1 MLVPVDCCQVLPRSS
16 VTAPGKLMPAVS
28 SSLAITRPVG
38 SVMMSTSGVLWVC
51 PAKSSGV
58 LCQVLP
64 PSVENRTIAGAVFSS
79 PPAPSDVEAP
89 SPLVTTHNV
98 PSGPVVIRGSVH
110 GTPGEIFWTLTL
122 DQVVGAAWADAAPAA
137 SPAMT
142 MSTVPSRRAAVMTDS
157 PLERAG
163 SLRLARGPGRGQP
176 MWDLS
181 CTWEVDERSH
191 GTSRDGCHRYPRRHS
206 RGRGDNGNTPP
217 LHGGV

>member
-1 MLVPVDCCQVLPRSS
+1 MLGPPESAHWRSAYAASPGRVIGIGTPNDLPPSSDGATNMLWFAWADARLWKSRYTRRLFVPGTGPSASHWRSWSASVFEPVDCCQVLPRSS

-38 SVMMSTSGVLWVC
+38 VVMMSTSGVLWVC

-89 SPLVTTHNV
+89 SPLVTTHSV

-110 GTPGEIFWTLTL
+110 
-122 DQVVGAAWADAAPAA
+122 
-137 SPAMT
+137 
-142 MSTVPSRRAAVMTDS
+142 
-157 PLERAG
+157 
-163 SLRLARGPGRGQP
+163 
-176 MWDLS
+176 
-181 CTWEVDERSH
+181 
-191 GTSRDGCHRYPRRHS
+191 
-206 RGRGDNGNTPP
+206 
-217 LHGGV
+217 

>member
-1 MLVPVDCCQVLPRSS
+1 
-16 VTAPGKLMPAVS
+16 MPAVS

-79 PPAPSDVEAP
+79 PPAPSDSEAP
-89 SPLVTTHNV
+89 SPLVTTHSV

-122 DQVVGAAWADAAPAA
+122 DHVVGAACADAAPAA

-142 MSTVPSRRAAVMTDS
+142 MSTVPSRRAAVMTAS
-157 PLERAG
+157 PLDGRESTPRTWPG
-163 SLRLARGPGRGQP
+163 ARPTDVGPLMHLGGGRK
-176 MWDLS
+176 
-181 CTWEVDERSH
+181 V
-191 GTSRDGCHRYPRRHS
+191 PRHQS
-206 RGRGDNGNTPP
+206 GWLPP
-217 LHGGV
+217 LPSASFPGAW